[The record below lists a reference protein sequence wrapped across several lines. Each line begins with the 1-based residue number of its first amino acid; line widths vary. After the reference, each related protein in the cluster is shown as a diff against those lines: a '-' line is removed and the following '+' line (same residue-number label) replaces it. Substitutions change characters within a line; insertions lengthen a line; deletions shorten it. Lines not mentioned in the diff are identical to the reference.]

1 MNTTKPTL
9 ILCCLL
15 LVPFLVAQNNQSSAS
30 QEGKLIALER
40 MWNQAQLT
48 HDSGALQS
56 LIGDRFMS
64 TEWDGQLSSHDQ
76 FLSDIRDPKF
86 KPSVMSVQD
95 LKVEFYGDTA
105 IVVGIYHTKGL
116 YNGKNYEHT
125 GRFTDTWIRQNAG
138 WKCVAS
144 HTSLIQK

>member
-1 MNTTKPTL
+1 MKLTL
-9 ILCCLL
+9 VFCGLL
-15 LVPFLVAQNNQSSAS
+15 LSSCLFAQNSQSSES
-30 QEGKLIALER
+30 EGKLIALER
-40 MWNQAQLT
+40 MWNQAQLM

-56 LIGDRFMS
+56 LIGEHFLS
-64 TEWDGQLSSHDQ
+64 TEWDGQLSSRDQ
-76 FLSDIRDPKF
+76 FLADIRDPKF

-116 YNGKNYEHT
+116 YNGKSYEHT
-125 GRFTDTWIRQNAG
+125 GRFTDTWIHQNAA

>member
-1 MNTTKPTL
+1 MSTIKPTL

-15 LVPFLVAQNNQSSAS
+15 LVPFLVGQNNQSSAS

-56 LIGDRFMS
+56 LIGERFMS

-86 KPSVMSVQD
+86 KPSIMSVQD

-116 YNGKNYEHT
+116 YNGKSYEHT

>member
-1 MNTTKPTL
+1 MKLTL
-9 ILCCLL
+9 VLCGLL
-15 LVPFLVAQNNQSSAS
+15 LSSCLFAQNNQSSDS
-30 QEGKLIALER
+30 EGKLIALER
-40 MWNQAQLT
+40 MWNQAQLM

-56 LIGDRFMS
+56 LIGDRFVS
-64 TEWDGQLSSHDQ
+64 TEWDGQLSSRDA
-76 FLSDIRDPKF
+76 FLADIRDPKF

-116 YNGKNYEHT
+116 YNGKSYEHT
-125 GRFTDTWIRQNAG
+125 GRFTDIWIHQNAA

-144 HTSLIQK
+144 HTSLIQR